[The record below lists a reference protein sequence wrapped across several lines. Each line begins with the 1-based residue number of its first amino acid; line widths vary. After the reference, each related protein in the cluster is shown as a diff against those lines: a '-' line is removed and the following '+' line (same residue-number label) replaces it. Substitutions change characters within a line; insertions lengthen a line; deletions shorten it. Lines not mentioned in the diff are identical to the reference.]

1 MATKTANVTARIQPD
16 IKESAEAILEKL
28 GIPFSVF
35 IDMTYRQVIANNGI
49 PFALNLPKTIET
61 RDELSD
67 AQFNSMMEKGLLQA
81 KANESKPAKE
91 VFANLRKRI

>member
-1 MATKTANVTARIQPD
+1 MATKTVNIKARIQPD

-28 GIPFSVF
+28 GIPVSVF
-35 IDMTYRQVIANNGI
+35 IDMIANNGI
-49 PFALNLPKTIET
+49 PFALNLSKTIET

>member
-1 MATKTANVTARIQPD
+1 MATKTVNIKARIQPD

-28 GIPFSVF
+28 GIPVSVF

-49 PFALNLPKTIET
+49 PFALNLSKTIET

-67 AQFNSMMEKGLLQA
+67 AQFNLMMEKGLLQA
-81 KANESKPAKE
+81 KANESKLAKE

>member
-28 GIPFSVF
+28 GIPVSVF
-35 IDMTYRQVIANNGI
+35 IDMTYRQVIANNGV

-67 AQFNSMMEKGLLQA
+67 AQFNSMMEKDFYRQKQMNQNLPKKYLQ
-81 KANESKPAKE
+81 
-91 VFANLRKRI
+91 I